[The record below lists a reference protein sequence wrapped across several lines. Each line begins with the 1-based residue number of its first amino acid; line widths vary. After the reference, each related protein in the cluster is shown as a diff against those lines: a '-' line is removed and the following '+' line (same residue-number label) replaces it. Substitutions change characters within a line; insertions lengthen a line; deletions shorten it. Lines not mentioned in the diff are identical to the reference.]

1 MPKKKAP
8 EEVSPLPANIPRPR
22 LHKLT
27 ICNFRGIGT
36 DPVSIELDDIV
47 VLVGPNNAGKSSIL
61 RAYEVVMEHGSAE
74 GALTLDDFPN
84 GQVSPGSSPTIELDT
99 VVFEKT
105 APGERWV
112 RCDGANQDMFV
123 REKWTWDAPGK
134 PKKVGWDVAAGNWH
148 ASEGPWGAPNVA
160 QAYRPKPHR
169 VTAFDDPAKQADA
182 IAKLLHEAIK
192 DRIANLSKN
201 KAESSGGGEPSEY
214 EKLIRDVGALRKSI
228 ALEATN
234 AVEDVRSELGRT
246 IAEVFPGYSVSFDA
260 RPEDDVEKCISFF
273 KEAPI
278 LKMGVV
284 DGYQVG
290 LDHQGSGARRTL
302 LWAALRVLAERPST
316 NKTSTAL
323 GRPHIL
329 LLDEPELCLHPN
341 AIREACRVL
350 YDLPK
355 SKSWQVMV
363 TTHSPVFIDLS
374 RDNTSVARVERSSN
388 GQVTG
393 TTIFRPSRA
402 KLDDD
407 DKVELKLLNL
417 CDPYVA
423 EFFFGGR
430 TILVEGDTEYT
441 AFRYVASCE
450 GSAYADVHIV
460 RARGKACLVSLC
472 KILNQFD
479 KGYAVLHD
487 SDRPVVI
494 NEKTKV
500 TRKNGAWTLNERISY
515 ITEDRRKQG
524 SVRLLASVPNF
535 EEAFFGEEVSTD
547 KPFSALAHLKMDS
560 NAYGLIKQLLDA
572 LLDAAKSVP
581 AGALEWGELS
591 ELEVSVTA
599 FEQTTSAP
607 GETAT

>member
-1 MPKKKAP
+1 MPKKKTVD
-8 EEVSPLPANIPRPR
+8 EVGPLPANVPRPR
-22 LHKLT
+22 LHKL
-27 ICNFRGIGT
+27 IVRNFRGIGR
-36 DPVSIELDDIV
+36 DPVTIELDDIV
-47 VLVGPNNAGKSSIL
+47 VLVGPNNTGKSSIL
-61 RAYEVVMEHGSAE
+61 RAYEVVMEQGSAE
-74 GALTLDDFPN
+74 GQLSLDDFPN
-84 GQVSPGSSPTIELDT
+84 GQVSPELPPTIELET

-112 RCDGANQDMFV
+112 RVDTLTGDMFV

-134 PKKVGWDVAAGNWH
+134 PKKVGWDVAAGTWH
-148 ASEGPWGAPNVA
+148 ATEGPWGTPNVA

-169 VTAFDDPAKQADA
+169 VTAFDDPAKQANEVV
-182 IAKLLHEAIK
+182 KLLQEAIK
-192 DRIANLSKN
+192 DRV
-201 KAESSGGGEPSEY
+201 KAISQSRADSDGGGEPSEY
-214 EKLIRDVGALRKSI
+214 ERLVQAVATLQKSI
-228 ALEATN
+228 AIEAMQ
-234 AVEDVRSELGRT
+234 AVDDVRRELGQT
-246 IAEVFPGYSVSFDA
+246 IAEVFPGHCVSFDA
-260 RPEDDVEKCISFF
+260 RPEDDVEKSIALF
-273 KEAPI
+273 KAAPA
-278 LKMGVV
+278 LRMGIEG
-284 DGYQVG
+284 GYQVG

-302 LWAALRVLAERPST
+302 LWGALRVLADRPSS
-316 NKTSTAL
+316 KAAVATA

-374 RDNTSVARVERSSN
+374 RDNTSVARVERSSA

-417 CDPYVA
+417 CDPYVS

-430 TILVEGDTEYT
+430 TVLVEGDTEYT

-487 SDRPVVI
+487 SDRPQVI
-494 NEKTKV
+494 NRKTGV
-500 TRKNGAWTLNERISY
+500 SRKNAAWAVNESIFS
-515 ITEDRRKQG
+515 ITEERRKLGQ
-524 SVRLLASVPNF
+524 VRLLASVPNF
-535 EEAFFGEEVSTD
+535 EEAFFGKEVSTD
-547 KPFSALAHLKMDS
+547 KPFSALAHLKKDDK
-560 NAYGLIKQLLDA
+560 AYGLIKQLLDA
-572 LLDAAKSVP
+572 LLDGAAPVPDGAVEWSALSDLDASV
-581 AGALEWGELS
+581 ASFDQAALAVDE
-591 ELEVSVTA
+591 A
-599 FEQTTSAP
+599 
-607 GETAT
+607 AT

>member
-1 MPKKKAP
+1 MPKKRTQD
-8 EEVSPLPANIPRPR
+8 EVSSSPANIQRPR
-22 LHKLT
+22 LHRLT
-27 ICNFRGIGT
+27 VRNFRGIGS
-36 DPVSIELDDIV
+36 DPVTIELDDIV

-61 RAYEVVMEHGSAE
+61 RAYEVVMEEGSSE
-74 GALTLDDFPN
+74 GELTLEDFPN
-84 GQVSPGSSPTIELDT
+84 GCVTAGSPPTIELET
-99 VVFEKT
+99 VVFETT
-105 APGERWV
+105 APGARWV
-112 RCDGANQDMFV
+112 RADSSKGEMFV
-123 REKWTWDAPGK
+123 REKWTWDGPGK
-134 PKKVGWDVAAGNWH
+134 PKRVGWDVAAGNWH
-148 ASEGPWGAPNVA
+148 AAEKPWGAPNVA

-169 VTAFDDPAKQADA
+169 VTAFDDPATQAA
-182 IAKLLHEAIK
+182 AVAKLLQEVIN
-192 DRIANLSKN
+192 DRVKKISAQN
-201 KAESSGGGEPSEY
+201 AELVGENGPSEY
-214 EKLIRDVGALRKSI
+214 QKLLDAVGSLRKSI
-228 ALEATN
+228 ATEATQ
-234 AVEDVRSELGRT
+234 AVDDVRQELSEA
-246 IAEVFPGYSVSFDA
+246 IADVFPGYSVSFDA
-260 RPEDDVEKCISFF
+260 RPEDDVEKCITLF
-273 KEAPI
+273 KGAPT
-278 LKMGVV
+278 LKMGVA
-284 DGYQVG
+284 GGFQGG

-302 LWAALRVLAERPST
+302 LWAALRVLAERPAT
-316 NKTSTAL
+316 NKPVIT

-355 SKSWQVMV
+355 SKAWQVMV
-363 TTHSPVFIDLS
+363 TTHSPAFIDLS

-430 TILVEGDTEYT
+430 TVLVEGDTEHT
-441 AFRYVASCE
+441 AFRYIASCE

-494 NEKTKV
+494 NKKANT
-500 TRKNGAWTLNERISY
+500 TRKNAAWVVNESISN
-515 ITEDRRKQG
+515 ITKDRRGHGQ
-524 SVRLLASVPNF
+524 VRLLSSVPNF
-535 EEAFFGEEVSTD
+535 EEAFFGEAVSTD
-547 KPFSALAHLKMDS
+547 KPFSALAHLKKDDK
-560 NAYGLIKQLLDA
+560 AYGLIKQLLDA
-572 LLDAAKSVP
+572 LLDAAKPVP
-581 AGALEWGELS
+581 AGALEWSALND
-591 ELEVSVTA
+591 LEVAVTT
-599 FEQTTSAP
+599 FEQAASAVV
-607 GETAT
+607 EVAT